1 MCEATP
7 QFTCTCDGP
16 PVIQVRLR
24 AAQPW
29 LTPDKTISPLR
40 HRAAGAVACLSLRKN
55 GLFFEC
61 CPYVCPEPV
70 SLKRSF
76 SFMNGSIRPFFPT
89 VSPGARL
96 FVRLFISVGR
106 LRLLQSCADGF
117 SGAMMPWSG
126 VREASLAEI
135 CTSGAP
141 LTTATTAPHPP
152 PPPPPLP
159 PPPPR
164 PPSPPP
170 PPPALCL
177 RARAVYTRRF
187 LLDPK
192 GLPGFLIGFF
202 LCLFSLLSLSPPP

>member
-1 MCEATP
+1 MRSFYQDRLGTNTGRESTQKQTAFSGGGHLCEATP

-152 PPPPPLP
+152 PPPP
-159 PPPPR
+159 
-164 PPSPPP
+164 
-170 PPPALCL
+170 
-177 RARAVYTRRF
+177 
-187 LLDPK
+187 D
-192 GLPGFLIGFF
+192 
-202 LCLFSLLSLSPPP
+202 

>member
-1 MCEATP
+1 MRSFYQDRLGTNTGRESSTQKQTAFSGGGHLCEATP

-96 FVRLFISVGR
+96 FVRLFISVGCGCCSHAR
-106 LRLLQSCADGF
+106 MASA
-117 SGAMMPWSG
+117 
-126 VREASLAEI
+126 VR
-135 CTSGAP
+135 
-141 LTTATTAPHPP
+141 
-152 PPPPPLP
+152 
-159 PPPPR
+159 
-164 PPSPPP
+164 
-170 PPPALCL
+170 
-177 RARAVYTRRF
+177 
-187 LLDPK
+187 
-192 GLPGFLIGFF
+192 
-202 LCLFSLLSLSPPP
+202 

>member
-1 MCEATP
+1 LCEATP

-55 GLFFEC
+55 GLFLSAF
-61 CPYVCPEPV
+61 PMFVP
-70 SLKRSF
+70 SLSRACLVKTIIFIYEWLNKTVFPHCLPWRS
-76 SFMNGSIRPFFPT
+76 
-89 VSPGARL
+89 L
-96 FVRLFISVGR
+96 VRSAVYLGR

-152 PPPPPLP
+152 PPPPP
-159 PPPPR
+159 
-164 PPSPPP
+164 
-170 PPPALCL
+170 
-177 RARAVYTRRF
+177 
-187 LLDPK
+187 D
-192 GLPGFLIGFF
+192 
-202 LCLFSLLSLSPPP
+202 